1 MYMLVGNHDICYRHT
16 LEINSPDLL
25 LGEYKNI
32 TVINKPTQIDINGT
46 KIDIVP
52 WLCDENEADITTFMS
67 RKGKGDICCGH
78 FELSGFPMY
87 KGVDSSHGT
96 VKSMKMFDGYDRVF
110 SGHYHTKS
118 EKGNI
123 TYTGI
128 PYEITWSDY
137 ADPKGFY
144 VYDTTTGKYEFIR
157 NPLTMF
163 EKIVYNNGQKT
174 DISTLKGKIVK
185 ILTHEKKDAVLYERW
200 LDSIRLV
207 QPYEFNIVENDAV
220 QLDGELDDSIEIEDT
235 SSIIKNYIDQIET
248 SVSKDDLNKYMQA
261 LYFEALTLDDS
272 I

>member
-1 MYMLVGNHDICYRHT
+1 
-16 LEINSPDLL
+16 
-25 LGEYKNI
+25 
-32 TVINKPTQIDINGT
+32 
-46 KIDIVP
+46 
-52 WLCDENEADITTFMS
+52 
-67 RKGKGDICCGH
+67 
-78 FELSGFPMY
+78 
-87 KGVDSSHGT
+87 
-96 VKSMKMFDGYDRVF
+96 MKMFEGYDRVF

-163 EKIVYNNGQKT
+163 EKVVYNNGQKT

-207 QPYEFNIVENDAV
+207 QPYEFNVVENDAV

-261 LYFEALTLDDS
+261 LYFEALTLDDQ